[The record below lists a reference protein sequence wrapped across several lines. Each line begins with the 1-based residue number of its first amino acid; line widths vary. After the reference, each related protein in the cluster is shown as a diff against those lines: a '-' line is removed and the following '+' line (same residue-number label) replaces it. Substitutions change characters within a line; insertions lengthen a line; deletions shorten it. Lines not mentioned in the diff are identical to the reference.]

1 MELSG
6 ISRST
11 PYLTI
16 KKKIKIKNLP
26 LLSNN
31 MFNLISTFQGST
43 ILNKIIQPTIK
54 NIINYK

>member
-6 ISRST
+6 ISRLTHYS
-11 PYLTI
+11 TI

-31 MFNLISTFQGST
+31 MSNLIST
-43 ILNKIIQPTIK
+43 L
-54 NIINYK
+54 